1 MLKVGMQSRVNKA
14 KILGSLQQ
22 LWQIHSCCFFERS
35 KRMDL
40 EEQEKM
46 QQLEDRIV
54 ALEDRLNQ
62 IFYNNDTEIRLNGIV
77 KSENWQC
84 PKPGYKLDIA
94 TGTFVYIGEPMT
106 PKKISWLSKLFG
118 GPVE

>member
-1 MLKVGMQSRVNKA
+1 
-14 KILGSLQQ
+14 
-22 LWQIHSCCFFERS
+22 
-35 KRMDL
+35 MDL
-40 EEQEKM
+40 EEHEKM
-46 QQLEDRIV
+46 QELEDRIV

-84 PKPGYKLDIA
+84 PAPGYKLDIA
-94 TGTFVYIGEPMT
+94 TGKFVYIGEPVT

-118 GPVE
+118 GTAA